1 MNDSKVSARALVLR
15 WAERGLVPVA
25 GIDDALAAAG
35 VTPGPDEWRSFLDRL
50 LLWSGATFLAVATIF
65 FVAFNWNALGRYTKF
80 GLAEAFVVAGIIAFV
95 KVGTDRTPGKAGLLF
110 ASLALGALLAL
121 FGQTY
126 QTGADPW
133 QLFAGWGVLILPWVV
148 IGRFPGL
155 WMLWIVIANLA
166 IGLYYQVFG
175 GFFGLIFNAERLLW
189 MLFGFNT
196 AALAVWEFGATRI
209 SWLDERWAPRVLAAG
224 AGVIITTIVLYTI
237 FDWNYVNG
245 IAVVIYPAWLAAMY
259 AAYRSRMQD
268 LFILAGCCLSI
279 IVTVTAFL
287 SERMLERSDG
297 GAFLFIALMV
307 VGMASAAAMWLK
319 SVAIEEQP

>member
-1 MNDSKVSARALVLR
+1 VDDSNVSTRALVLR
-15 WAERGLVPVA
+15 WAERGLIPDAAV
-25 GIDDALAAAG
+25 DDALAAAG
-35 VTPGPDEWRSFLDRL
+35 VTPGTNEWRSFLDRL
-50 LLWSGATFLAVATIF
+50 LLWAGATFLAVATIF
-65 FVAFNWNALGRYTKF
+65 FVAFNWNDLGRYAKF
-80 GLAEAFVVAGIIAFV
+80 GLAQAFVVAGIIAFL
-95 KVGTDRTPGKAGLLF
+95 KLGTDRTPGKAGLLF

-133 QLFAGWGVLILPWVV
+133 QLFAGWSALILPWVL

-155 WMLWIVIANLA
+155 WMLWIAIANLA

-175 GFFGLIFNAERLLW
+175 GLFGLIFNAERLLW

-196 AALAVWEFGATRI
+196 AALAAWELGATRI
-209 SWLDERWAPRVLAAG
+209 SWLDERWAPRILAVG
-224 AGVIITTIVLYTI
+224 AGVIITSIVLYAI
-237 FDWNYVNG
+237 FDWNGVNG

-259 AAYRSRMQD
+259 AVYRYRVRD
-268 LFILAGCCLSI
+268 LFMLAGSCLSI

-287 SERMLERSDG
+287 SERMLKRSDG
-297 GAFLFIALMV
+297 GAFLFIALMI

-319 SVAIEEQP
+319 SVATEEQP